1 MKNALLIFT
10 VLLPKYVFVA
20 NAPAPG
26 NSATSHEVLA
36 TTVTAVLKQT
46 ADFNTSNKL
55 LKVSL
60 CVQTAGGSI
69 GSERDTCRACG
80 CLHRDFPLD
89 DSFLAFFFHLDSELL
104 EVFRTRLRF
113 SLFSFSIP
121 GSSLTSWPSPRPSSS
136 KRKTA

>member
-60 CVQTAGGSI
+60 CADSRGQHWVQKGTPAGHVA
-69 GSERDTCRACG
+69 ACTEIFH
-80 CLHRDFPLD
+80 LMIPSWL
-89 DSFLAFFFHLDSELL
+89 FFFTWTQSSWKFSEL
-104 EVFRTRLRF
+104 
-113 SLFSFSIP
+113 
-121 GSSLTSWPSPRPSSS
+121 G
-136 KRKTA
+136 